1 MIYGWVSDYF
11 KFFNSLQTVF
21 NRSFQATPCAVILL
35 HVRFL
40 SFEELKTK
48 KMNTEIIHLSKEM
61 AEFSYNFP
69 SDILA
74 TWIMSGA

>member
-40 SFEELKTK
+40 IFDELKTK
-48 KMNTEIIHLSKEM
+48 YEHLDNLP
-61 AEFSYNFP
+61 AQRN
-69 SDILA
+69 
-74 TWIMSGA
+74 G